1 MWIVTLVAWWRERLK
16 RNGQGQEMEKK
27 DTGKFESERKAM
39 QGVMAACMEQSAE
52 KTRAALLQWASIKQ
66 EGRPCRSLG
75 MVAHIM
81 NQPVSDPTEIS
92 AAIWNLDRTLYTT
105 SAEQQTWDGRR
116 FWETV
121 KPAMTAKPPTAHK
134 QENVLPPLYL
144 H

>member
-1 MWIVTLVAWWRERLK
+1 MWIVTLVAWWRERVK

-92 AAIWNLDRTLYTT
+92 AAIWNQRSASRSANLVLT
-105 SAEQQTWDGRR
+105 SARNPGSVSDPSPFSAVRSG
-116 FWETV
+116 
-121 KPAMTAKPPTAHK
+121 P
-134 QENVLPPLYL
+134 
-144 H
+144 